1 MDSWT
6 SAIEKLEFEKVRQR
20 VLRYTSSV
28 PGKEFLQ
35 NSIIST
41 SLDDIRLNLQRVSEL
56 KKLLEEEGS
65 IPVDG
70 IFPVRDA
77 IKKASIQG
85 TVLLGKELAQILSTL
100 KTARAVKQFLSK
112 RRESYPLIWHLTEPL
127 YVDKVLEFN
136 LERAIDESG
145 SVRANASRELQ
156 SIRRTIAEKYDQLR
170 KKLEGILKEATA
182 QGLTQDE
189 IITTREGRMVIPV
202 KTEHKHHVHGFIHSA
217 SASGATVFIEP
228 TETLDLNNEIRTLQF
243 QEQQEVERILRELTQ
258 QIGDSHEALVANLL
272 ILAELDAL
280 TAKAKYSIEI
290 LGVEPQLSESGC
302 VKLIQARHPL
312 LILTHGRDGTVPL
325 DIELGSGYCTLIIS
339 GPNAG
344 GKSVAMKC
352 VGLLT
357 LMAQAGMHIP
367 ASEASVLRVFHKM
380 FVEIGDEQSIEN
392 DLSTFSSH
400 LSHLKHIEAHA
411 DADSL
416 VLIDEIGS
424 GTDPTEGSAIAA
436 ALLEQLTK
444 RGTLTIATTHHGAL
458 KVFAHNTP
466 GVENGA
472 MEFDQ
477 ESLRPTYRFKAGI
490 PGSSYALEMA
500 ERLGF
505 QEVLIRR
512 SREFLGHEGA
522 RLQHLIAELEASVQ
536 KYRREL
542 DAVQSE
548 KARLDALVKQY
559 ENRLA
564 SQAKELKELKRKA
577 VEEAKNL
584 VEGANAAIERSIRE
598 IRETSADKQA
608 VREARQGIEKLR
620 KEIEDQATEV
630 LLEEQA
636 SVHREIVPG
645 TPVRLAGGTEIGE
658 VVTIS
663 PDHRSAVVLF
673 GNLKMKVAMNNL
685 MPAPHSAMRRAAN
698 AVVDEKPTLAHRDLD
713 LRGMTS
719 DEAIP
724 LVDKFID
731 TAILAGLHR
740 VDIIHGKGTGALRR
754 KIAEFLSKHPQVKSY
769 RLGEWNEGGT
779 GATVVELV
787 EQ

>member
-1 MDSWT
+1 MDSWA

-20 VLRYTSSV
+20 VMRYTFSA

-35 NSIIST
+35 NLKIST
-41 SLDDIRLNLQRVSEL
+41 SLDEIRLNLKRVSEL
-56 KKLLEEEGS
+56 KRLLEEEGS
-65 IPVDG
+65 LPIDG
-70 IFPVRDA
+70 VFPVRDA
-77 IKKASIQG
+77 LKKASIQG
-85 TVLLGKELAQILSTL
+85 TVLLGKDLAQILSTM
-100 KTARAVKQFLSK
+100 KAARTVKQFLFK
-112 RRESYPLIWHLTEPL
+112 RKDQYPLTWAVAEPL

-136 LERAIDESG
+136 IERAVDESG
-145 SVRANASRELQ
+145 NVRANASKELQ
-156 SIRRTIAEKYDQLR
+156 SIRQTIAEKYDQLR
-170 KKLEGILKEATA
+170 KKLEAILREATA

-202 KTEHKHHVHGFIHSA
+202 RAEHKHRVHGFIHSA
-217 SASGATVFIEP
+217 SASGATVFVEP
-228 TETLDLNNEIRTLQF
+228 AETLDLNNEIRTLHF

-258 QIGDSHEALVANLL
+258 QIRDSFHPLMTNLAL
-272 ILAELDAL
+272 LAELDAL
-280 TAKAKYSIEI
+280 LAKAKYSIEI
-290 LGVEPQLSESGC
+290 LGSEPQISDSGS
-302 VKLIQARHPL
+302 VRLVQARHPL
-312 LILTHGRDGTVPL
+312 LMLIHGRDGTVPL
-325 DIELGSGYCTLIIS
+325 DIELGSAYNTLIIS

-357 LMAQAGMHIP
+357 LMAQSGMHIA

-400 LSHLKHIEAHA
+400 LSNLKYIEAHA

-436 ALLEQLTK
+436 ALLERLTR

-458 KVFAHNTP
+458 KVFAHNTA

-477 ESLRPTYRFKAGI
+477 ESLRPTYRFRPGI

-505 QEVLIRR
+505 HESFILR
-512 SREFLGHEGA
+512 SREFLGDEGA
-522 RLQHLIAELEASVQ
+522 RLQHLIAELEASAQ
-536 KYRREL
+536 KYRSQL

-559 ENRLA
+559 ESKLA
-564 SQAKELKELKRKA
+564 SQARELRELKRKA
-577 VEEAKNL
+577 VEEAKGL
-584 VEGANAAIERSIRE
+584 VESANAAIERSIRE

-608 VREARQGIEKLR
+608 VKEARQGIENLR
-620 KEIEDQATEV
+620 KQIEDRATEV
-630 LLEEQA
+630 LSEERT
-636 SVHREIVPG
+636 SVPTEITLG
-645 TPVRLAGGTEIGE
+645 TLVRLADGSETGE
-658 VVTIS
+658 VVTVS
-663 PDHRSAVVLF
+663 PDQKTAVVLF
-673 GNLKMKVAMNNL
+673 GNLKMKVAMKDL
-685 MPAPHSAMRRAAN
+685 VLAPPSAMRRTASIVGN
-698 AVVDEKPTLAHRDLD
+698 EKPTPALRELD
-713 LRGMTS
+713 LRGMTGE
-719 DEAIP
+719 EAIP

-731 TAILAGLHR
+731 TAMLAGLHR
-740 VDIIHGKGTGALRR
+740 VDIIHGKGTGALRK
-754 KIAEFLSKHPQVKSY
+754 KIGEFLSKHPHVKSY

-787 EQ
+787 E